1 MHQVDAASVRL
12 GEKALVLVRAFA
24 LPALCVRVAV
34 LLATLLALRGHDRAT
49 LVAVALVGVGVPLGL
64 GNHDE
69 PPPLLGSLPLRQR
82 HHIAE
87 TERLALIE
95 LLLHAHTLR
104 ASLVGPRVFR
114 HLSDG
119 QHEREA
125 RVRHAPCAV
134 CLFRQLVERDRVRIV
149 VLILATDRFADDLQ
163 VADERVVQLDLRAA
177 MAAQISVGLRDLHH
191 GRRRRNLHLLGCHF
205 RTLPGKAH
213 LLMSELLRY
222 KYSISQPLCQM
233 SLFCAD
239 LLKKAIFDIMFR
251 LIITYDICCY

>member
-1 MHQVDAASVRL
+1 MRL
-12 GEKALVLVRAFA
+12 LCGLAGVLVLVATLSLATLRVRIAVL
-24 LPALCVRVAV
+24 LPAL
-34 LLATLLALRGHDRAT
+34 LAGHLRGGAM
-49 LVAVALVGVGVPLGL
+49 LVTEALGCVGVPLGL
-64 GNHDE
+64 GVLDE
-69 PPPLLGSLPLRQR
+69 LPALLGTRFIDE
-82 HHIAE
+82 HHHLAAPKH
-87 TERLALIE
+87 LALVE

-191 GRRRRNLHLLGCHF
+191 GRRRRNLCLLSCHF